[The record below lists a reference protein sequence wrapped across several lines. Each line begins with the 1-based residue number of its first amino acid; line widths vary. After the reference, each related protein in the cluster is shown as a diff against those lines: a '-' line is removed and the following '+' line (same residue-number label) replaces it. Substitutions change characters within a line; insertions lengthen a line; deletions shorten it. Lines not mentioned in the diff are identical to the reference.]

1 MPSKAEIVYE
11 QYFTTVCNA
20 VRNNN
25 GNDPD
30 GLFVDFETAAINA
43 IQNVL
48 LQTDI
53 SGCFF
58 HLSSNLDTWI
68 KRARLQQR
76 YMNDPQFAL
85 QLRMITALAFLPPH
99 DVVNSFN

>member
-1 MPSKAEIVYE
+1 M
-11 QYFTTVCNA
+11 
-20 VRNNN
+20 
-25 GNDPD
+25 
-30 GLFVDFETAAINA
+30 
-43 IQNVL
+43 
-48 LQTDI
+48 DI

-85 QLRMITALAFLPPH
+85 QLRMIAALAFLPPQ